1 MVVTS
6 VSQSRFRSP
15 LVGSWCLGVLIVFCS
30 ASCPSA
36 SAYTPDD
43 PVVLDMVDRG
53 IAYLETVKPS
63 NSATNFMGGLGEQML
78 IAYTHLKV
86 RYNPEAPVV
95 KQGLRASQLMIGQLR
110 RLDELPRQHTKAIY
124 EIAVAIMFLSDL
136 DKEKYKDDLKYL
148 NSVLLREQYPF
159 GAFGYAHE
167 SVGDI
172 SQTQYATLAFW
183 TLDHSGIPLDYQR
196 VEALVR
202 YLLRTQD
209 INGGWPYKATD
220 PGPNRGRIQ
229 QPGGINGVTAAMTL
243 AGGSSILIAG
253 DAMRLWGEK
262 GAADTTG
269 LEGLPKAIK
278 LYVEDKN
285 TERRKKVTLSKDV
298 IFRSIADID
307 KYDSRNPLGKQP
319 PGKHYFHYQLYTQE
333 RYESFLEIAKGESI
347 DKSPA
352 WYNQGVEELRK
363 RQAKDGAF
371 SVEVSGSSYLQAPVN
386 TCLSVL
392 FLIRSTQRSIASASS
407 GTLGGGQG
415 LPKDTTKLVVDGTQI
430 KGEPAA
436 MEITGL
442 LSILEEDGNDAL
454 EGKSLPED
462 IQLSDDPD
470 ARRAQLDRFQ
480 RLLRGSQSWQARRV
494 AARLL
499 GKSDEMKVVP
509 TLIFALS
516 DPDLSVRR
524 FARDGLRFISR
535 KFEGFGM
542 PDKPTDNEIRKAQ
555 SEWRA
560 WYLTMDPGHLF
571 LGE

>member
-1 MVVTS
+1 MAANS
-6 VSQSRFRSP
+6 K
-15 LVGSWCLGVLIVFCS
+15 
-30 ASCPSA
+30 A

-43 PVVLDMVDRG
+43 PVVIDMVDRG
-53 IAYLETVKPS
+53 IAYLEGVKPS
-63 NSATNFMGGLGEQML
+63 SAGSNFMGGLGEQML

-86 RYNPEAPVV
+86 KYNPEAPVV
-95 KQGLRASQLMIGQLR
+95 KQGLHASRLLLGQLKR
-110 RLDELPRQHTKAIY
+110 IDELPHQHTKAIY

-136 DKEKYKDDLKYL
+136 DKDKYKDDLKYL

-167 SVGDI
+167 TVGDI

-183 TLDHSGIPLDYQR
+183 TLDHSGIPLNYQR
-196 VEALVR
+196 VEGLVR

-209 INGGWPYKATD
+209 VNGGWPYKATD

-262 GAADTTG
+262 DAGAVTG
-269 LEGLPKAIK
+269 LVGLPKAIK
-278 LYVEDKN
+278 LYKEDEN
-285 TERRKKVTLSKDV
+285 AERRKKVTLNKDA

-307 KYDSRNPLGKQP
+307 KYAARNPLGKQP

-333 RYESFLEIAKGESI
+333 RYESFLEIAKGQPIE
-347 DKSPA
+347 KSPG
-352 WYNQGVEELRK
+352 WYNQGVEQLRL
-363 RQAKDGAF
+363 RQAEDGAF
-371 SVEVSGSSYLQAPVN
+371 SKEVSGTSYLQAPVN

-392 FLIRSTQRSIASASS
+392 FLIRSTQRSIASASKGS
-407 GTLGGGQG
+407 LGGGQG
-415 LPKDTTKLVVDGTQI
+415 LPKDTTKIQVDGTQI
-430 KGEPAA
+430 KGETAA

-442 LSILEEDGNDAL
+442 LSVLEEDGNDAL
-454 EGKSLPED
+454 EGKSLPDNFE
-462 IQLSDDPD
+462 LATEP
-470 ARRAQLDRFQ
+470 AERRAQLDRFQ

-494 AARLL
+494 AARVL

-516 DPDLSVRR
+516 DPDTSVRR

-535 KFEGFGM
+535 KFEGFDM
-542 PDKPTDNEIRKAQ
+542 PDKPTDNEVRKAQ
-555 SEWRA
+555 SQWRN
-560 WYLTMDPGHLF
+560 WYLTMDPGHVF